1 MITVVYI
8 PLERL
13 FDERSMFMLKIE
25 VVVDADME
33 DATGIKEWICMALE
47 GLGDAHVT
55 MISKTNCNPWKRGEV
70 MK

>member
-1 MITVVYI
+1 
-8 PLERL
+8 
-13 FDERSMFMLKIE
+13 MLKIE